1 MSLVVNQFPLL
12 LQHPRNTSILRV
24 HVLHTPGFASRLNL
38 DRTNLQ
44 PLLCGKRNRGFLD
57 RKQACHRYPGEILD
71 RRLYSSIDGHRD
83 GHLCSPM
90 RASQLPTIQGP
101 VKTGAWQSLLIFFLS
116 PLAAASISRLRLSTR
131 LLPSF
136 LFTHPL
142 HPSARL
148 LWGGREPRDPRSSAC

>member
-1 MSLVVNQFPLL
+1 MRVLGGPPQLPLAQATTSCSASAMLL
-12 LQHPRNTSILRV
+12 LPGAGPVQARVAPRRTTPPVAKDIMVNAILAFFSKQLYIR
-24 HVLHTPGFASRLNL
+24 GKL
-38 DRTNLQ
+38 DRAPIRASTAI
-44 PLLCGKRNRGFLD
+44 FV
-57 RKQACHRYPGEILD
+57 
-71 RRLYSSIDGHRD
+71 
-83 GHLCSPM
+83 SPM
-90 RASQLPTIQGP
+90 RVSQLPTIQGP